1 MGTVGAGAATKPAY
15 VLGLSAFYHD
25 SAACLLRD
33 GRIVAA
39 AEEERFTRRKHDP
52 TFPIEAIRY
61 VLGEAGISA
70 SDLAAIAFYEKPFLK
85 FDRLMAMHL
94 SEAPRGS
101 TAFIDAMPRWLRRNL
116 VVKQVLER
124 ELGFKGKVYFPEHHE
139 AHAAAA
145 FFASPFSEA
154 AILTLDGVG
163 EWATTSLGRGQT
175 DTASGTSR
183 IELAAELH
191 FPHSLGLLY
200 SAFTAYCGFKV
211 NSGEYKLMGLAPYGK
226 PVYKQAIYDHLIDVK
241 ADGSFRLRGE
251 YLQFVE
257 GSRLTRK
264 AFDDLFGGAPRQ
276 PESPIDAR
284 FMDVARS
291 AQEVLE
297 ERVLALVAQAHRE
310 CGSENLCLAGGV
322 ALNCVANGRI
332 VREGPFKHLFV
343 QPAAGDA
350 GGALGAA
357 FFAWHQI
364 MGQPRRAD
372 GLHDAMQGARL
383 GPRYAPDAISGIL
396 DDQGIPYRRLSEA
409 ERIEMA
415 AQKLAAQRTVGW
427 FDGRMEFGPRALG
440 SRSILADPR
449 DPAMKE
455 RVNATIKQR
464 EGFRPFGCAVLQERV
479 SEVFE
484 FTGENP
490 YMLIVAQACKAL
502 NASGT
507 PSSAGYS
514 YPAITHVDGS
524 ARLQTV
530 TAADGALYAL
540 MKRFEAL
547 TGCPVLLN
555 TSFNLRS
562 EPLVNTPQEAYAC
575 FRRSA
580 LDDLFL
586 ENCLLTREDQK
597 PWHDPQGGLPAE
609 EWD

>member
-1 MGTVGAGAATKPAY
+1 MPEY

-25 SAACLLRD
+25 SAACLLKD
-33 GRIVAA
+33 GHIIAA
-39 AEEERFTRRKHDP
+39 AEEERFTRCKHDP

-61 VLGEAGISA
+61 VLGEARIGA
-70 SDLAAIAFYEKPFLK
+70 NDLAAVAFYEKPFLK

-94 SEAPRGS
+94 AEAPRGS
-101 TAFIDAMPRWLRRNL
+101 KAFIDAMPRWLRRNL
-116 VVKQVLER
+116 VVKQVLAR
-124 ELGFKGKVYFPEHHE
+124 ELGYKGKLFFPEHHE

-145 FFASPFSEA
+145 FFASPFREA

-163 EWATTSLGRGQT
+163 EWATTSLGYGRT
-175 DTASGTSR
+175 DVTGSQAR
-183 IELAAELH
+183 IELRAELH

-226 PVYKQAIYDHLIDVK
+226 PLYKQKIYDHLIDVK

-264 AFDDLFGGAPRQ
+264 NFDDLFGGPPRA
-276 PESPIDAR
+276 PESRIDQR

-310 CGSENLCLAGGV
+310 CGGENLCMAGGV

-332 VREGPFKHLFV
+332 VREGPFKNLFV

-364 MGQPRRAD
+364 MQRPRISDDFHFD
-372 GLHDAMQGARL
+372 GVRDAMQGARL
-383 GPRYAPDAISGIL
+383 GPHYGDAEIRTFLESEQISHTAL
-396 DDQGIPYRRLSEA
+396 ADS
-409 ERIEMA
+409 ERIETA
-415 AQKLAAQRTVGW
+415 AQKLAAGRTVGW
-427 FDGRMEFGPRALG
+427 FEGRMEFGPRALG

-479 SEVFE
+479 HEVFE
-484 FTGENP
+484 FTGANP
-490 YMLIVAQACKAL
+490 YMLIVAQARKD
-502 NASGT
+502 
-507 PSSAGYS
+507 PSSASYP

-530 TAADGALYAL
+530 SPADGALYAL

-562 EPLVNTPQEAYAC
+562 EPLVNTPQQAYAC

-586 ENCLLTREDQK
+586 ENNVLTRENQG
-597 PWHDPQGGLPAE
+597 PWQDPQGAARPE